1 MRLSVHLSL
10 TFWPTKLT
18 WYRQMIPHFPSSNF
32 PIIDDSHN
40 NFYAS
45 NIHGKFSAY
54 YPNRR
59 KTLISEEWSCFKRPK
74 WPQTNWYIRKEI
86 FCLSCSWPFT
96 TSSHWLNSTMYAP
109 FNLLTNQSSLG
120 MITSLAAIFLS
131 LMTAITLFMPRTF
144 MENFLDITPTEW
156 MKTLFF

>member
-1 MRLSVHLSL
+1 MYILWQHQGRGIFWDALGCFSLPKHLKFIHFCMRLSVHLSL
-10 TFWPTKLT
+10 TFWPTKPT

-54 YPNRR
+54 YPNGR

-86 FCLSCSWPFT
+86 FWLSCSWPFT
-96 TSSHWLNSTMYAP
+96 T
-109 FNLLTNQSSLG
+109 LLTDWILQYMHLL
-120 MITSLAAIFLS
+120 TC
-131 LMTAITLFMPRTF
+131 TF
-144 MENFLDITPTEW
+144 WPTEAHLAW
-156 MKTLFF
+156 SLP